1 MTLRIKYEMLTAKG
15 KLRLLKDKDGKKED
29 VQTDAEAAE
38 EAEKLKKKLK
48 LDHVRIVRTA
58 TSTFDV

>member
-15 KLRLLKDKDGKKED
+15 KIKLRKDSGDD
-29 VQTDAEAAE
+29 VLTDADAAG
-38 EAEKLKKKLK
+38 EAEKLKKKPK
-48 LDHVRIVRTA
+48 LDNGRIVRTA